1 MTGSRGGY
9 GPLHNRAEVCGGAAI
24 LVAAFP
30 FVGKEHFVS
39 PWHKGES
46 DGKWHENG
54 ISLKFRCDYD
64 KMQLRGCSL
73 S

>member
-9 GPLHNRAEVCGGAAI
+9 GLLHNRAEVCGGAAI

-39 PWHKGES
+39 SWHKGEVI
-46 DGKWHENG
+46 ENG
-54 ISLKFRCDYD
+54 MRTGYH
-64 KMQLRGCSL
+64 
-73 S
+73 